1 LDVADQ
7 ATLIAVLTSC
17 IGVGNLIGGATGYRL
32 GDRLVVRAAA
42 VSMSAGAL
50 VSGSSGSFATLVA
63 GQAIAGLGIGVF
75 FAPGL
80 ASVGRMFPATRGRAL
95 ATYGLA
101 YSVGTA
107 AAALAAS
114 VEGVDWR
121 WPFYVTAALTL
132 GLAVFAP
139 TLLDATAGRPPAMW
153 SSLRGYLRDPFYRL
167 SLVTA
172 LVAGSTTYVF
182 IGFAPTLFVDRGI
195 SLAVVATLIG
205 VGRLSSVGGKFVAGW
220 MFDRVGGPR
229 SAQWIMFTIAALGLP
244 LVALPHGWGVVVIV
258 PFVLVTAS
266 LFPVSNALSVTGLP
280 ERSTWGIGVYRALL
294 VGSSAALAALVGVLL
309 DVVSLDAVMYGTL
322 LLPLAG
328 GIAAAVMMRVE
339 PAIASAAR

>member
-1 LDVADQ
+1 
-7 ATLIAVLTSC
+7 
-17 IGVGNLIGGATGYRL
+17 
-32 GDRLVVRAAA
+32 
-42 VSMSAGAL
+42 
-50 VSGSSGSFATLVA
+50 
-63 GQAIAGLGIGVF
+63 
-75 FAPGL
+75 
-80 ASVGRMFPATRGRAL
+80 MFPATRGRAL

-114 VEGVDWR
+114 VDGIDWR
-121 WPFYVTAALTL
+121 WPFHVTAGLTL

-153 SSLRGYLRDPFYRL
+153 SSLRGYLRHPFYRL

-182 IGFAPTLFVDRGI
+182 IGFAPTLFVDRGV

-229 SAQWIMFTIAALGLP
+229 SAQWIMLTIAALGLP

-339 PAIASAAR
+339 PTIASAAR